1 MKFPSMIC
9 FILLARSDN
18 VAADNGT
25 TPDAAA
31 NTGTANAVA
40 VADGVGADGLVSNN
54 ILAFCHGDYFIGFLQ
69 RESGLFL
76 RPGATRDSV
85 QRNGTAWEVSILHFG
100 SRTMALVCSVRGRLC
115 KDHEL

>member
-31 NTGTANAVA
+31 NAGTANA
-40 VADGVGADGLVSNN
+40 VADGVGADGLVSDN
-54 ILAFCHGDYFIGFLQ
+54 ILDFCHGDYFIGFVQ
-69 RESGLFL
+69 RERVLSSSG
-76 RPGATRDSV
+76 
-85 QRNGTAWEVSILHFG
+85 RNSRECPTQPNGMGSIHPAFWLEDDGTCVFCAWSSL
-100 SRTMALVCSVRGRLC
+100 
-115 KDHEL
+115 